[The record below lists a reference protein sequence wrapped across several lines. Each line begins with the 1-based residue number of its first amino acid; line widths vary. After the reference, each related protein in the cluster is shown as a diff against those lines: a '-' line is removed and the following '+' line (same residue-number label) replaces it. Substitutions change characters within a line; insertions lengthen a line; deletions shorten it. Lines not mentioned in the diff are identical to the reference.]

1 MSTMD
6 ERERAFENKFAHDDA
21 LRFKT
26 EMRRNRLLAGW
37 AAELM
42 GMSQSDAEAYVM
54 TLVKSDL
61 EEAGDDDVFR
71 KLRADFDAK
80 GVDVTDHKL
89 RTVMDEKLAE
99 AKQQVMADGD

>member
-1 MSTMD
+1 MAGLD
-6 ERERAFENKFAHDDA
+6 ERERAFENKFAHDDEV
-21 LRFKT
+21 RFKT

-42 GMSQSDAEAYVM
+42 GLTESDAEAYVM

-80 GVDVTDHKL
+80 NVDVSDHKL

-99 AKQQVMADGD
+99 AKQQVMNDT